1 MTCLPTTQA
10 LISLTFDDG
19 LLCQFERAVPVLDSH
34 GFPATFFLVANPE
47 SIFEDPW
54 AEAKGYTWHKISWS
68 HDDIRLLKNMAAR
81 GHEIASHTVKHERH
95 PLDPVFEATESKR
108 LIEQWMGNDVPSF
121 CYPFYDTIEA
131 LKEPVI
137 AAGYRQ
143 ARAGK
148 QNSFY
153 AAGDALDRFAVDCRQ
168 IAQTGE
174 EAGAWVRPG
183 CWHVVTFHGIGTE
196 QEGWEPVTESE
207 FSKLREDLA
216 RLRDAGRVEV
226 VTFNEGAERLRQAR
240 K

>member
-1 MTCLPTTQA
+1 MSKA

-19 LLCQFERAVPVLDSH
+19 LLCQFERAVPVLDRH
-34 GFPATFFLVANPE
+34 GFQATFFLVANTQP
-47 SIFEDPW
+47 IFEDPW

-68 HDDIRLLKNMAAR
+68 AGDIRFLKNMAAR

-95 PLDPVFEATESKR
+95 PTDPVFEATESKR
-108 LIEQWMGNDVPSF
+108 LIEGWMGMDISSF

-131 LKEPVI
+131 FKEPVI

-153 AAGDALDRFAVDCRQ
+153 TLGDSLDPFAVDCRQ

-174 EAGAWVRPG
+174 DVAAWVRPG

-196 QEGWEPVTESE
+196 QDGWEPVTELE
-207 FSKLREDLA
+207 FSRLTEELA
-216 RLRDAGRVEV
+216 RLRDSGQVEV
-226 VTFNEGAERLRQAR
+226 VTFKSGAERLRGIQ
-240 K
+240 